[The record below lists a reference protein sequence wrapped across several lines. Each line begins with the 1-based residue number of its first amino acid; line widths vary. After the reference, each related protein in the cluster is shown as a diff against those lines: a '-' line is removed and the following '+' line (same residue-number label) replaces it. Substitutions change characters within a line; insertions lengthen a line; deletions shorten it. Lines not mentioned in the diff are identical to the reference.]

1 MSSIVPVGDTLPG
14 FIAKDGKVL
23 PAKLIGADPDSMRV
37 VVLFEE
43 DNIMFVSDD
52 YFFFTKRFAAELAAG
67 EV

>member
-23 PAKLIGADPDSMRV
+23 PAKLIGADPDSLRV

-43 DNIMFVSDD
+43 DHTMQVSDG
-52 YFFFTKRFAAELAAG
+52 YFFYTKQFAAEMAAA
-67 EV
+67 